1 VRIIVVG
8 CGKIG
13 AFIISSLV
21 SEGHDVI
28 AVDSSASALA
38 YVTNIYDVMGVC
50 GSGAD
55 FDTLEEAGVDKTELF
70 VAVSGSDELNMLSCY
85 IARKMGALH
94 TIARIRNPQYNDKGL
109 NFIRQ
114 HLGLAMSIN
123 PELLAA
129 HELFNILKLPSA
141 IKIESFSRRNF
152 EMIELVIKE
161 DSVLNGMR
169 LSDMRG
175 RFKAKFLVC
184 AVTRGDKT
192 YIPDGNFELKKG
204 DKVGLAAAHL
214 EIQKMLKE
222 MGLLRKQAKSVMIL
236 GGSRTAYYLAKM
248 LTGVGNSVKIVEK
261 QEKVCSELSDNL
273 PKAVIIHGDGASQEL
288 LMEEGIQNTDA
299 FVSLTGMDEEN
310 ILMSIFASTHGV
322 PKVIAKVN
330 SDELAS
336 ISENVGVDCIISP
349 KRIIADIIVRY
360 ARALQNS
367 EGSNVEHLY
376 KMMDGKAEALEFN
389 VSQDSPVIGI
399 PLKDLNIK
407 PGILIAGIIR
417 DRRPIIPSGDDMIN
431 AGDRVVVMSSHQFLN
446 DLSEIIDADDFARD
460 AVRKEV
466 F

>member
-1 VRIIVVG
+1 
-8 CGKIG
+8 
-13 AFIISSLV
+13 
-21 SEGHDVI
+21 
-28 AVDSSASALA
+28 
-38 YVTNIYDVMGVC
+38 
-50 GSGAD
+50 
-55 FDTLEEAGVDKTELF
+55 
-70 VAVSGSDELNMLSCY
+70 MLSCY

-222 MGLLRKQAKSVMIL
+222 IK
-236 GGSRTAYYLAKM
+236 
-248 LTGVGNSVKIVEK
+248 
-261 QEKVCSELSDNL
+261 
-273 PKAVIIHGDGASQEL
+273 
-288 LMEEGIQNTDA
+288 
-299 FVSLTGMDEEN
+299 
-310 ILMSIFASTHGV
+310 
-322 PKVIAKVN
+322 
-330 SDELAS
+330 
-336 ISENVGVDCIISP
+336 
-349 KRIIADIIVRY
+349 
-360 ARALQNS
+360 
-367 EGSNVEHLY
+367 
-376 KMMDGKAEALEFN
+376 
-389 VSQDSPVIGI
+389 
-399 PLKDLNIK
+399 LK
-407 PGILIAGIIR
+407 
-417 DRRPIIPSGDDMIN
+417 
-431 AGDRVVVMSSHQFLN
+431 
-446 DLSEIIDADDFARD
+446 E
-460 AVRKEV
+460 
-466 F
+466 